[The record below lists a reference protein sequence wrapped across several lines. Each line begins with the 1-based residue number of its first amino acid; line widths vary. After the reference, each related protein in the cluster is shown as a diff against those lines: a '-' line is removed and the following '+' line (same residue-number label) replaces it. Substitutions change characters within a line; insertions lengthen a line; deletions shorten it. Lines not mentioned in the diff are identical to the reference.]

1 MSLTD
6 CASDCEDLGERLFS
20 VAAVIQQSA
29 GVKKHQDK
37 TAVRT
42 LGALPFQPE
51 HSCEEL
57 LGEEPEF
64 GNLGRRRMMCCRSGS
79 GLQTQYVVQHKF
91 THLIVR
97 RALNSQ
103 TTGLYGSVLPLVVA
117 EICGSTGRPLASSGL
132 TQ

>member
-1 MSLTD
+1 M
-6 CASDCEDLGERLFS
+6 
-20 VAAVIQQSA
+20 IQQFT

-37 TAVRT
+37 TPVRT

-51 HSCEEL
+51 HFCEEL

-79 GLQTQYVVQHKF
+79 GLQTQHVVQHKF
-91 THLIVR
+91 THLYRVR

-103 TTGLYGSVLPLVVA
+103 MTGLIRLGCRWLYI
-117 EICGSTGRPLASSGL
+117 ENWDITGRPLASSGL